1 MLALDVVKGNGKSP
15 LPRYFGLS
23 TPFHKYGNV
32 CGWVL
37 RGEVAKR
44 GGGDAGTSATTR
56 DKEIARN
63 PHPPEGLGRDGPI
76 SLLLLLAPRS
86 GLRRAPNKR
95 YQIYASEYLAR
106 DNCSTHRF
114 WKDPTSMELK
124 KQILEKDP
132 TAISSFVDQMWWNKG
147 MNHID
152 CFQAVSRILS
162 VSFHKYGD
170 ICWARASRTSQ
181 VSSFRSG
188 LKSGI

>member
-1 MLALDVVKGNGKSP
+1 
-15 LPRYFGLS
+15 
-23 TPFHKYGNV
+23 
-32 CGWVL
+32 
-37 RGEVAKR
+37 
-44 GGGDAGTSATTR
+44 
-56 DKEIARN
+56 
-63 PHPPEGLGRDGPI
+63 
-76 SLLLLLAPRS
+76 
-86 GLRRAPNKR
+86 
-95 YQIYASEYLAR
+95 
-106 DNCSTHRF
+106 
-114 WKDPTSMELK
+114 MELK